1 SFFPATA
8 TTAIY
13 TLSLHDALP
22 IFLGS
27 SKIQSKPHPER
38 NSVLIDV
45 AEMFVSDLP
54 SLTGFLN
61 QVYQPTNYHFDKPN
75 SAIGPVK
82 AFPENVLLD
91 VWLHYATDN
100 PRVPSI
106 ALPDVRSI

>member
-1 SFFPATA
+1 
-8 TTAIY
+8 
-13 TLSLHDALP
+13 
-22 IFLGS
+22 
-27 SKIQSKPHPER
+27 
-38 NSVLIDV
+38 
-45 AEMFVSDLP
+45 MFVSDLP

-106 ALPDVRSI
+106 ALPDVRSIPMGFKYDVSSILGTGYKTRLADDRVRHFHVVSGDADVYPPQS